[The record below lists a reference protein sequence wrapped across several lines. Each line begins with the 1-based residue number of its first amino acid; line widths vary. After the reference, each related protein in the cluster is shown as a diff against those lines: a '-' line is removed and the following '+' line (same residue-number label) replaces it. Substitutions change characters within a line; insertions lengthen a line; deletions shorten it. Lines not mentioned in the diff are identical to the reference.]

1 MIWMMTI
8 LACAM
13 FAGQSSNATPNSTLS
28 HWTPERTEQIQ
39 RAVSVAL
46 EQNPDAKPYAV
57 FDADNTIW
65 QHDLEEGLL
74 AYMSANGLID
84 FREGLPTHLR
94 PIPLQSDDTP
104 FSYYDRMCE
113 VDHSVCYLW
122 IAQIFSG
129 RSLGDLRGHIADMMD
144 LGGMIQAPMPN
155 GEYKTVP
162 VPRLFP
168 AQIELM
174 HWLQANDVDV
184 WIVSAAL
191 EEMVRMVASDPK
203 YGLGLAPERVI
214 GVNLMLE
221 QSDGQ
226 VNVGAME
233 RDQGKNGTDY
243 YFSEERMQWTLTAYP
258 FAPLTWYGGKVAAIQ
273 EWIHPS
279 QRPLLVAGDSPNDF
293 YMQFYVDVENAG
305 VRLRIH
311 RKDSHK
317 QKLLI
322 EQKRRVANSED
333 SSPMQGWIEV
343 TAEDLLK

>member
-8 LACAM
+8 FACAM
-13 FAGQSSNATPNSTLS
+13 FAGQSSNAKPSSTLT
-28 HWTPERTEQIQ
+28 HWAPERSEQIQ

-46 EQNPDAKPYAV
+46 EQNPNAKPFAV

-74 AYMSANGLID
+74 AYMSAKGLIE
-84 FREGLPTHLR
+84 FSEGLPIHLR

-113 VDHSVCYLW
+113 IDHSVCYLW

-129 RSLGDLRGHIADMMD
+129 RSLGELRGHITDMMAV
-144 LGGMIQAPMPN
+144 GETIQAPMPN
-155 GEYKTVP
+155 G
-162 VPRLFP
+162 
-168 AQIELM
+168 
-174 HWLQANDVDV
+174 VDV

-191 EEMVRMVASDPK
+191 EEMVRMVAADPK

-221 QSDGQ
+221 QPDG
-226 VNVGAME
+226 NPIVGAME
-233 RDQGKNGTDY
+233 RSQGKYGTEY
-243 YFSEERMQWTLTAYP
+243 YFSEERMQWRLTAYP
-258 FAPLTWYGGKVAAIQ
+258 FAPLTWYGGKVSAIQ

-279 QRPLLVAGDSPNDF
+279 QHPILVAGDSPNDF
-293 YMQFYVDVENAG
+293 YMQFYVDAENAG

-317 QKLLI
+317 QKLLL
-322 EQKRRVANSED
+322 EQQRRVANSED
-333 SSPMQGWIEV
+333 SSPMKGWIEV
-343 TAEDLLK
+343 TAADLQ